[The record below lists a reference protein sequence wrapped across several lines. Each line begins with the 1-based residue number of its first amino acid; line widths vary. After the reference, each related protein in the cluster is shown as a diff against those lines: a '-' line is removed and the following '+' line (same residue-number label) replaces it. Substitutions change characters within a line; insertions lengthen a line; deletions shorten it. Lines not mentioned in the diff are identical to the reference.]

1 MFNQPGSNYTPFVEY
16 VAPLLVREERLVEKQ
31 NRRSETRGLAAT
43 LTLAQWL
50 ETLRRY
56 DWRCAFCRG
65 RYEAMTRLV
74 PLREGGG
81 STVENCAP
89 SCKVCSEARGRLMFR
104 AQQVAQDHERS
115 DEVEQHA
122 HDRQDL
128 DH

>member
-74 PLREGGG
+74 PLREGGAG
-81 STVENCAP
+81 AGGGLGCFFGGAL
-89 SCKVCSEARGRLMFR
+89 RR
-104 AQQVAQDHERS
+104 ASFFVGVD
-115 DEVEQHA
+115 D
-122 HDRQDL
+122 
-128 DH
+128 